1 MNSQALIIYNL
12 LCKLDEKYLAPE
24 NIRRAIL
31 EGNTT
36 KQAEIELVDSL
47 CQSVITSLNF
57 GDYKRAV
64 KYLALTEGLCK
75 RFFAA

>member
-1 MNSQALIIYNL
+1 MNSQAIVIYNL

-31 EGNTT
+31 EGNAT

-57 GDYKRAV
+57 GDCKRAV
-64 KYLALTEGLCK
+64 KYLALAEGLCK
-75 RFFAA
+75 KFFAA

>member
-1 MNSQALIIYNL
+1 MNSQAIVIYNL

-31 EGNTT
+31 EGNAT

-57 GDYKRAV
+57 GDCAV
-64 KYLALTEGLCK
+64 KYLALAEGLCK
-75 RFFAA
+75 KFFAA